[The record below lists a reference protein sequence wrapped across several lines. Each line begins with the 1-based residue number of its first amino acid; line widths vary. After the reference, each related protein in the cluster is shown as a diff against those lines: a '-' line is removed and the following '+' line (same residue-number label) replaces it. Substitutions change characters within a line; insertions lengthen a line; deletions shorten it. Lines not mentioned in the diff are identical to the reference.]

1 MVGDRV
7 RNRALT
13 CETVSEPTI
22 EVRRTVVERSGRR
35 RVVGVLSAVLCAG
48 FVLSASSVSARPV
61 VVLGDAARTALRA
74 ETAPAGQTSVGSA
87 ASVSGDGRYMAYQG
101 LPGGGDP
108 AVAATDSR
116 TSTVYLTDRESGT
129 TTEVTT
135 VPAGQRS
142 GNSINPV
149 LSGDG
154 CSIVVI
160 TELALDVFRDDDTGL
175 RWDVYRQRLE
185 HCGGTPGDWE
195 LVSTRDDGSSLARDD
210 VDTADHPAVSRAGT
224 LIAYTHPATD
234 LIDAEGVTA
243 VTLVDL
249 AQPIGSAERSQPVA
263 GMPIVSP
270 DTEFVHAGI
279 DQPALSGDGRFVAYR
294 SDAASTDAV
303 PGWGYGPA
311 AGGPATPQIFVWDRD
326 QADPFEAVKLVS
338 VRVDGLPTKTGA
350 SEPDLSR
357 DGRMVA
363 FTSTDVGLT
372 PAVFPP
378 CAEGCPSQVYHLDR
392 DVDANGRYDEPG
404 RTAMTMVSSEPGT
417 SPVVAGTAP
426 SSQPSL
432 SADGQLVA
440 FITKATNLQ
449 LVKASG
455 GGEATDGDLLVADV
469 ARDTLRR
476 IAMTQDGIQPAVAS
490 HSRPQLSDTG
500 RVTVFDTLSAGQLVP
515 GSTPGRQ
522 VVATVSPPD
531 LSLAE
536 ADLGTT
542 LVGFTSN
549 EWYVA
554 VNNNGPTTFTPS
566 KVSVSDGRFRIN
578 QEGST
583 CSFGAPVPPGGQCTV
598 FLTFTPSAPGPVSA
612 TLTVAEEGYQ
622 AVSVSTTVR
631 GAGGDPALL
640 TNPSGTTFGPVVVG
654 QSSPEFLFDVE
665 NISLVPTS
673 VSSVRI
679 VGPHPADFAIS
690 SNSCAGRPLNPRS
703 TCSIGV
709 TFVPTAAGRRSAV
722 VEVATPS
729 GQYTV
734 MVPDGEGRYEPTFE
748 LDRSEVRAGDDFGV
762 GGSGFPPSTPV
773 SILFGDDARDR
784 TELVTTADGTF
795 LAMIPTLPSTRGGE
809 RTVVAQAGDGTTASS
824 NIRVIEEPLTSAG
837 LPGFGLG

>member
-1 MVGDRV
+1 MSEAR
-7 RNRALT
+7 RAVT
-13 CETVSEPTI
+13 EKSA
-22 EVRRTVVERSGRR
+22 RR
-35 RVVGVLSAVLCAG
+35 RVVGVLSSVLGAA
-48 FVLSASSVSARPV
+48 FVLSASSVGARPM
-61 VVLGDAARTALRA
+61 VVLDSASRPGVASAL
-74 ETAPAGQTSVGSA
+74 GQEGQSLGSA
-87 ASVSGDGRYMAYQG
+87 ASVSGDGRFVVYQG

-108 AVAATDSR
+108 DVAATDSR

-129 TTEVTT
+129 TTEITT
-135 VPAGQRS
+135 VPAGQRP
-142 GNSINPV
+142 GNSVNPV

-154 CSIVVI
+154 CSIVVV

-175 RWDVYRQRLE
+175 RWDVYRQRLQ
-185 HCGGTPGDWE
+185 HCGGVPGDWE
-195 LVSTRDDGSSLARDD
+195 LVSTTDDGSSLARDD
-210 VDTADHPAVSRAGT
+210 VDTADRPAVSRAGT
-224 LIAYTHPATD
+224 VIAYTHPATS
-234 LIDAEGVTA
+234 LFDAEGVSTIS
-243 VTLVDL
+243 LVDL
-249 AQPIGSAERSQPVA
+249 TQPIGSIGRSQPVA

-279 DQPALSGDGRFVAYR
+279 DQPALSGDGRFLAYR

-303 PGWGYGPA
+303 PGWGYGPV

-326 QADPFEAVKLVS
+326 QADPFEAVKLAS
-338 VRVDGLPTKTGA
+338 VRVDGLPTRTGA

-363 FTSTDVGLT
+363 FTSSDVGLA

-378 CAEGCPSQVYHLDR
+378 CADACPSQVYHLDR
-392 DVDANGRYDEPG
+392 DPDGNGRYDEPG
-404 RTAMTMVSSEPGT
+404 RTTMTMVSSEPGT

-469 ARDTLRR
+469 ARNTLRR
-476 IAMTQDGIQPAVAS
+476 IAMTGDGVQPAVAS
-490 HSRPQLSDTG
+490 HARPQLSDTG
-500 RVTVFDTLSAGQLVP
+500 RTTVFDTLSAAQLVP

-522 VVATVSPPD
+522 VVSIVSPPE

-578 QEGST
+578 EEGST
-583 CSFGAPVPPGGQCTV
+583 CTFGAPVPPGGECTV
-598 FLTFTPSAPGPVSA
+598 FLTFTPSSPGPVSA

-622 AVSVSTTVR
+622 AVSVTTTVR

-640 TNPSGTTFGPVVVG
+640 TNPSGTTFGSVVVG
-654 QSSPEFLFDVE
+654 RSSPEFLFDVE

-673 VSSVRI
+673 VSSVRV
-679 VGPHPADFAIS
+679 VGPHPDDFVIS
-690 SNSCAGRPLNPRS
+690 SNSCARRPLNPRS
-703 TCSIGV
+703 TCSVGI
-709 TFVPTAAGRRSAV
+709 TFTPTAAGQRSAV

-748 LDRSEVRAGDDFGV
+748 VDRTEVEAGDEFGV

-773 SILFGDDARDR
+773 SIMFGDDARHR
-784 TELVTTADGTF
+784 TDLVTTADGTF
-795 LAMIPTLPSTRGGE
+795 LALIPTRPSERGGQ
-809 RTVVAQAGDGTTASS
+809 RTVVAQAAGGTTASS
-824 NIRVIEEPLTSAG
+824 SIRVIEEPASPAG